1 MKMIPSGILFILLSA
16 VTPASRLL
24 AADTTVKLWGEQP
37 AVRAMRFSRLSVYL
51 PSSEHRTGEAVI
63 ICPGGSYCYLAMKT
77 EGLEVARWLNSH
89 GICAFVLRY
98 RIGLWGNRHP
108 AMLQDLQQAIAW
120 VRTHASQ
127 YGIRRLGVM
136 GFSAGGHLAGMAATF
151 YGDNDKAQ
159 TGITTSCSL
168 RPDFAAMIYPVVSMQ
183 DSIAHHKSRRN
194 LLGRFPSKE
203 QKEQLSLNLQVHQ
216 GMPPLFIAA
225 CRDDHVVSYR
235 NSLAMAAA
243 MLRNNLPCEVHIYN
257 KGGHGF
263 GISPKHAGQE
273 AIQWKEAFLAWLR
286 KECSQQPYRQQ

>member
-1 MKMIPSGILFILLSA
+1 MKTLPSGILFILLSA
-16 VTPASRLL
+16 ATPASRIL
-24 AADTTVKLWGEQP
+24 AADSTVRLWGSHP
-37 AVRAMRFSRLSVYL
+37 AVRAMRFTRLSVYL
-51 PSSEHRTGEAVI
+51 PGTGQRTGEAVI

-77 EGLEVARWLNSH
+77 EGLDVARWLNSH

-151 YGDNDKAQ
+151 YDNDNMEQ
-159 TGITTSCSL
+159 TGITSPCSL

-183 DSIAHHKSRRN
+183 DSIAHRKSRRN
-194 LLGRFPSKE
+194 LLGRFPSRQ
-203 QKEQLSLNLQVHQ
+203 QKEQLSLEGAVHG

-225 CRDDHVVSYR
+225 CRDDHVVSCR
-235 NSLAMAAA
+235 NSLALAAA
-243 MLRNNLPCEVHIYN
+243 MHRSNLPCEVHIYH

-263 GISPKHAGQE
+263 GISEKRAGHE
-273 AIQWKEAFLAWLR
+273 AIQWKEAFLAWL
-286 KECSQQPYRQQ
+286 KKI